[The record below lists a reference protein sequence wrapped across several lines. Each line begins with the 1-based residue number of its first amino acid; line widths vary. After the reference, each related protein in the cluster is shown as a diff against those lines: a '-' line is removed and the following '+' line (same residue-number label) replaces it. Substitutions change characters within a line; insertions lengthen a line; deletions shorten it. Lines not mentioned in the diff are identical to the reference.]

1 MQTSKTFKILFR
13 LVKARKKNNGAPI
26 YVRIT
31 VNGKRAEFSTD
42 LFYPMEE
49 WDSKAGKAIG
59 RNSRARSLNDEL
71 DIIRVDLKESYKE
84 LIRERRFVTA
94 QAVKARYQGT
104 DHSNETLLGLSKYHY
119 EKNKFKLAKG
129 TLKNYKTTEAY
140 LLAFVKKQYK
150 ASDLPLEHIQYSFV
164 VDFELFLQD
173 PKNHLSKVQT
183 LKNNGIM
190 KHIERLNK
198 LMGFAHK
205 LGWIDKHPFE
215 KYELSYTKFKNGF
228 LTEQQLERFETE
240 ELESA
245 KLNRVRDVFVF
256 CCYTGLSYIDVKLLT
271 KDNIVMGI
279 DGMLWLSFCREKSD
293 EPVKIPLLD
302 KAKAILKKYENF
314 EESIRLLPV
323 CSNQK
328 MNAYLKEIAGKCE
341 IDIKVT
347 CHIAR
352 HTFATT
358 VTLSNGVPIATVS
371 KLLGHAKLS
380 TTQIYANVVER
391 KLRDDMNSLQDTLN
405 RNQISA

>member
-42 LFYPMEE
+42 LFYPIED
-49 WDSKAGKAIG
+49 WDSKTGRAIG
-59 RNSRARSLNDEL
+59 RTSKARTLNDEL
-71 DIIRVDLKESYKE
+71 DTIKVDLKEAYKE
-84 LIRERRFVTA
+84 LDREGRFINA

-119 EKNKFKLAKG
+119 EKNQVKLSQG

-140 LLAFVKKQYK
+140 LLAFMKKQYK
-150 ASDLPLEHIQYSFV
+150 VSDLPLGHIQYSFI
-164 VDFELFLQD
+164 VDFEVFLRN
-173 PKNHLSKVQT
+173 PKNHLNKARP
-183 LKNNGIM
+183 LKNNGLM
-190 KHIERLNK
+190 KHFERLNK
-198 LMGFAHK
+198 LMNFAEK
-205 LGWIDKHPFE
+205 LEWVEKNPFE

-228 LTEQQLERFETE
+228 LTEQQLKDFENV
-240 ELESA
+240 ELKSL
-245 KLNRVRDVFVF
+245 KLDRVRDIFVF

-271 KDNIVMGI
+271 RDNIVMGI
-279 DGMLWLSFCREKSD
+279 DGNLWLSLYREKSD
-293 EPVKIPLLD
+293 EPVKIPILD

-314 EESIRLLPV
+314 EDSNRLLPV

-328 MNAYLKEIAGKCE
+328 LNEYLKIIATECD
-341 IDIKVT
+341 INIKVT

-391 KLRDDMNSLQDTLN
+391 KLLDDMNSLQDTLN

>member
-13 LVKARKKNNGAPI
+13 LIKARKKNNGAPI

-31 VNGKRAEFSTD
+31 VNGNRAEFSTD
-42 LFYPMEE
+42 LFYPIDE
-49 WDSKAGKAIG
+49 WDCKTGRAIG
-59 RNSRARSLNDEL
+59 RASKARTLNDEL
-71 DIIRVDLKESYKE
+71 DIIKVDLKEAYKE
-84 LIRERRFVTA
+84 LTREGRFITA

-119 EKNKFKLAKG
+119 EKNKVKLAKG
-129 TLKNYKTTEAY
+129 TLKNYN
-140 LLAFVKKQYK
+140 
-150 ASDLPLEHIQYSFV
+150 LPLEHIQYSFV

-173 PKNHLSKVQT
+173 SKNHLIKAQP

-198 LMGFAHK
+198 LMGFAEK
-205 LGWIDKHPFE
+205 LGWISKHPFE

-228 LTEQQLERFETE
+228 LTKQQLERFETE
-240 ELESA
+240 ELESE

-256 CCYTGLSYIDVKLLT
+256 CCYTGLSYIDAKLLT
-271 KDNIVMGI
+271 KDNVVMGI

-293 EPVKIPLLD
+293 EPVKIPILD
-302 KAKAILKKYENF
+302 KARAILDKYEGF
-314 EESIRLLPV
+314 EKSIRLLPV

-328 MNAYLKEIAGKCE
+328 MNEYLKIIASKCE

>member
-13 LVKARKKNNGAPI
+13 LIKARKKSNGAPI

-31 VNGKRAEFSTD
+31 VNGNRTEFSTN
-42 LFYPMEE
+42 LFYPIEE
-49 WDSKAGKAIG
+49 WDSKIGRAIG
-59 RNSRARSLNDEL
+59 RTSKARTLNDEL
-71 DIIRVDLKESYKE
+71 DTIKVDLKESFKE
-84 LIRERRFVTA
+84 LAREGRFITA
-94 QAVKARYQGT
+94 QTVKARYQGT

-119 EKNKFKLAKG
+119 DKNKVKLAKG
-129 TLKNYKTTEAY
+129 TLKNYKTTEVY
-140 LLAFVKKQYK
+140 LMDFVKKQYK
-150 ASDLPLEHIQYSFV
+150 TSDLPLEHIQYSFV

-173 PKNHLSKVQT
+173 SNNHLSKTQP

-198 LMGFAHK
+198 LMGFAEK
-205 LGWIDKHPFE
+205 LGWISKHPFE

-228 LTEQQLERFETE
+228 LTEQQLERFEME
-240 ELESA
+240 ELENV

-256 CCYTGLSYIDVKLLT
+256 CCYTGLSYIDAKLLT

-293 EPVKIPLLD
+293 EPVKIPILD
-302 KAKAILKKYENF
+302 KAKAILKKYEGF

-328 MNAYLKEIAGKCE
+328 MNEYLKIIASKCE

-391 KLRDDMNSLQDTLN
+391 KIRDDMNSLQDTLN

>member
-13 LVKARKKNNGAPI
+13 LVKARIKNNEAPI

-31 VNGKRAEFSTD
+31 VSGKRTEFSTD
-42 LFYPMEE
+42 LFYPPEE
-49 WDSKAGKAIG
+49 WDSKTGRAIG
-59 RNSRARSLNDEL
+59 RSSKARNLNDEL
-71 DIIRVDLKESYKE
+71 DSIKVDIKDSYRE
-84 LIRERRFVTA
+84 LEREGRFITA
-94 QAVKARYQGT
+94 LAVKARYQGT
-104 DHSNETLLGLSKYHY
+104 DHSNETLLGLSKYHFD
-119 EKNKFKLAKG
+119 KNKVKLAKG
-129 TLKNYKTTEAY
+129 TLKNYSTTEAY
-140 LLAFVKKQYK
+140 LLAFIKKQYK
-150 ASDLPLEHIQYSFV
+150 ATDLPLEHIQYSFV

-173 PKNHLSKVQT
+173 PNNHLCKSQP

-198 LMGFAHK
+198 LMGFAEK
-205 LGWIDKHPFE
+205 LGWITKHPFE

-228 LTEQQLERFETE
+228 LTAQQLERFETE
-240 ELESA
+240 DLDGA

-279 DGMLWLSFCREKSD
+279 DGMLWLSFSREKSD

-302 KAKAILKKYENF
+302 KARTILKKYENF
-314 EESIRLLPV
+314 EDSIRLLPV

-328 MNAYLKEIAGKCE
+328 MNEYLKVIATKCE

>member
-1 MQTSKTFKILFR
+1 M
-13 LVKARKKNNGAPI
+13 
-26 YVRIT
+26 
-31 VNGKRAEFSTD
+31 
-42 LFYPMEE
+42 
-49 WDSKAGKAIG
+49 
-59 RNSRARSLNDEL
+59 
-71 DIIRVDLKESYKE
+71 
-84 LIRERRFVTA
+84 
-94 QAVKARYQGT
+94 
-104 DHSNETLLGLSKYHY
+104 GLSKYHY
-119 EKNKFKLAKG
+119 EKNKGKLAKG
-129 TLKNYKTTEAY
+129 TLKNYSTTETY

-150 ASDLPLEHIQYSFV
+150 VPDLPLEHMQYSFI
-164 VDFELFLQD
+164 VDFELFLRD
-173 PKNHLSKVQT
+173 SNNHLSKGRP

-198 LMGFAHK
+198 LMGFAEK
-205 LGWIDKHPFE
+205 LGWISKHPFE

-228 LTEQQLERFETE
+228 LTKQQLERFETE
-240 ELESA
+240 ELESE

-256 CCYTGLSYIDVKLLT
+256 CCYTGLSYIDAKLLT
-271 KDNIVMGI
+271 KDNVVMGI

-293 EPVKIPLLD
+293 EPVKIPILD
-302 KAKAILKKYENF
+302 KAKAILKKYEGF
-314 EESIRLLPV
+314 EKSIRLLPV

-328 MNAYLKEIAGKCE
+328 MNEYLKIIASKCE

>member
-1 MQTSKTFKILFR
+1 MKTSKTFKILIWQNT
-13 LVKARKKNNGAPI
+13 AKKKRDQAPI
-26 YVRIT
+26 YARMT
-31 VNGKRAEFSTD
+31 VNGKRAEIS
-42 LFYPMEE
+42 LGISYPIRE
-49 WDSKAGKAIG
+49 WDSKTGRAIG
-59 RNSRARSLNDEL
+59 RSSEARTLNSEL
-71 DIIRVDLKESYKE
+71 DAIKVDLKESYKE
-84 LIRERRFVTA
+84 LAKEGRFITP
-94 QAVKARYQGT
+94 QAVKARYLGT
-104 DHSNETLLGLSKYHY
+104 DHNNETLLSLSKYHY
-119 EKNKFKLAKG
+119 EKYKVKLAKG
-129 TLKNYKTTEAY
+129 TLKNYKTTESY
-140 LLAFVKKQYK
+140 LLAFVMKQYK

-164 VDFELFLQD
+164 VDFELFLQN
-173 PKNHLSKVQT
+173 PKNHLSKAQS

-198 LMGFAHK
+198 LMGFAEK
-205 LGWIDKHPFE
+205 LGWIARHPFE

-245 KLNRVRDVFVF
+245 KLNRVRDIFVF
-256 CCYTGLSYIDVKLLT
+256 CCYTGLSYIDTKLLT
-271 KDNIVMGI
+271 KDNVVMGI

-293 EPVKIPLLD
+293 EPVKIPILD
-302 KAKAILKKYENF
+302 KAKAILDKYEGF
-314 EESIRLLPV
+314 EKSIRLLPV

-328 MNAYLKEIAGKCE
+328 MNEYLKIIASKCE

-391 KLRDDMNSLQDTLN
+391 KLRDDMNNLQNTLN

>member
-13 LVKARKKNNGAPI
+13 LVKARKKSNGAPI

-42 LFYPMEE
+42 LFYPIDE
-49 WDSKAGKAIG
+49 WDSRTGRAIG
-59 RNSRARSLNDEL
+59 RTSKAQSLNDEL
-71 DIIRVDLKESYKE
+71 DTIKVDLKQAYKE
-84 LIRERRFVTA
+84 LTREGRFITPQV
-94 QAVKARYQGT
+94 VKARYQGT

-119 EKNKFKLAKG
+119 EKNKGKLAKG
-129 TLKNYKTTEAY
+129 TLKNYTTTETY

-150 ASDLPLEHIQYSFV
+150 VSDLPLEHMQYSFI
-164 VDFELFLQD
+164 VDFELFLRD
-173 PKNHLSKVQT
+173 SKNHLSKGRP

-198 LMGFAHK
+198 LMGFAEK
-205 LGWIDKHPFE
+205 LGWISKHPFE

-228 LTEQQLERFETE
+228 LTKQQLERFETE
-240 ELESA
+240 ELESE

-256 CCYTGLSYIDVKLLT
+256 CCYTGLSYIDAKLLT
-271 KDNIVMGI
+271 KDNVVMGI

-293 EPVKIPLLD
+293 EPVKIPILD
-302 KAKAILKKYENF
+302 KAKAILDKYEGF
-314 EESIRLLPV
+314 EKSIRLLPV

-328 MNAYLKEIAGKCE
+328 MNEYLKIIASKCE

>member
-13 LVKARKKNNGAPI
+13 LIKARKKSNGAPI

-31 VNGKRAEFSTD
+31 VNGNRTEFSTN
-42 LFYPMEE
+42 LFYPIEE
-49 WDSKAGKAIG
+49 WDSKIGRAIG
-59 RNSRARSLNDEL
+59 RTSKARTLNDEL
-71 DIIRVDLKESYKE
+71 DTIKVDLKESFKE
-84 LIRERRFVTA
+84 LAREGRFITA
-94 QAVKARYQGT
+94 QTVKARYQGT

-119 EKNKFKLAKG
+119 DKNKVKLAKG
-129 TLKNYKTTEAY
+129 TLKNYKTTEVY
-140 LLAFVKKQYK
+140 LKDFVKKQYK

-173 PKNHLSKVQT
+173 SNNHLSKTQP
-183 LKNNGIM
+183 LKNNDIM

-198 LMGFAHK
+198 LMSFAEK
-205 LGWIDKHPFE
+205 LGWISKHPFE

-228 LTEQQLERFETE
+228 LTEQQLERFESE
-240 ELESA
+240 ELNDP
-245 KLNRVRDVFVF
+245 KLNRVRDIFVF

-271 KDNIVMGI
+271 SNNIVMGI
-279 DGMLWLSFCREKSD
+279 DGMLWLSLYREKSD

-302 KAKAILKKYENF
+302 KAKSILEKYENF
-314 EESIRLLPV
+314 EDSNRLLPV

-328 MNAYLKEIAGKCE
+328 MNTYLKEIANKCK

-371 KLLGHAKLS
+371 KMLGHAKLS

-391 KLRDDMNSLQDTLN
+391 KLRDDMNNLQNTLN